1 MSDAKAAVMSSPTR
15 QLAAS
20 PPPTTPPSATAAQE
34 PDAAPSPPTHN
45 DFHPH
50 AIHAD
55 PNIPIDAN
63 SETDSAY
70 GDAEDYLSDT
80 TSIASTIMKHRWE
93 NGRRYNKF
101 CEGEYY
107 APNDEIHADMM
118 DITHQMYLQMLH
130 NKLHL
135 APVGE

>member
-1 MSDAKAAVMSSPTR
+1 MSSPTSK
-15 QLAAS
+15 LAAS
-20 PPPTTPPSATAAQE
+20 PPPTTPPSTTAAAAAAEE
-34 PDAAPSPPTHN
+34 PAVSPPPAQ
-45 DFHPH
+45 DEFHPH

-55 PNIPIDAN
+55 PNIPVDAN
-63 SETDSAY
+63 PDTDSAY

-80 TSIASTIMKHRWE
+80 TSIASSIMKHRWE

-101 CEGEYY
+101 REGEYF

-135 APVGE
+135 APIGE